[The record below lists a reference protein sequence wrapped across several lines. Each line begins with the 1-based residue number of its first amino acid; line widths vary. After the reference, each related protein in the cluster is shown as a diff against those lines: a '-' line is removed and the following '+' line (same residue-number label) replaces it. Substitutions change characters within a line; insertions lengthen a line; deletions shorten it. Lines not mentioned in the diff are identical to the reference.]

1 MAEKQKTVEE
11 VKAEAINIVKNEV
24 NNYKD
29 GLFFI
34 TENVAVATRPLIR
47 LLRKNY
53 WGVFDQPIDKVTGK
67 EKQWVPLTR
76 LVVDSTRKL
85 SDIDLTRLNFIAT
98 DTDGTGV
105 SHMVRGF
112 TRDWMYKN
120 FFGEVIDDSILQMCI
135 DGTTVWKTY
144 AVKEKGKTVIK
155 RRTVDILNTFID
167 PTADS
172 IQSAHAF
179 TERALLSP
187 KEIQQMTGWTDTEN
201 LKTKGNLHR
210 SEMDLLQTAPT
221 GEFVDVYETYALAP
235 KWLVTKNADD
245 TELIDVVIVV
255 SGIETGD
262 IRVHSLEKNTN
273 TDKYGNVVKPYE
285 EMRYMKVP
293 GRWAGV
299 GPAEMVM
306 KLQEWINL
314 IVNLRITKNTAAS
327 LGLFKIRANAGIT
340 QQMFSNLAARGV
352 IKLKDLG
359 DIENMRI
366 DEASESS
373 YRDEG
378 VAKGWAFEVTSTYD
392 VSRGASGIAS
402 ASATATSLQDQNTK
416 SGFMLVKDS
425 IGHMLNRWM
434 DRHFLP
440 HVPQMMKE
448 AGKATIY
455 HDFDDIDEIRQR
467 VVSYLA
473 MQHLDDSNNALPT
486 EEELTLA
493 MQNAEEELRK
503 NKNLFF
509 ELVDEI
515 VVNNIDM
522 LPTWV
527 NETTDV
533 SVATNNLINMSNIIQ
548 DPAVRNDFA
557 KQALDLMGLPI
568 PESLRKPAVAP
579 VIPGMPGGEGMQ
591 APTSAPQSLQSLT
604 TAANVP
610 AN

>member
-1 MAEKQKTVEE
+1 MAQKSVDEI
-11 VKAEAINIVKNEV
+11 KKEAINIVKSEV
-24 NNYKD
+24 TNYKD
-29 GLFFI
+29 GEFFI

-53 WGVFDQPIDKVTGK
+53 WGIFEQPIDPTTKK

-85 SDIDLTRLNFIAT
+85 SDIDLTRLNYIAT
-98 DTDGTGV
+98 ASDGVGF
-105 SHMVRGF
+105 SQMVRGF
-112 TRDWMYKN
+112 TRKWMYKN

-135 DGTTVWKTY
+135 DGTVIWKTY

-167 PTADS
+167 PTADN
-172 IQSAHAF
+172 IQEAHAF

-187 KEIQQMTGWTDTEN
+187 KQIKQMTGWTDTDN
-201 LKTKGNLHR
+201 LKTAGALHR
-210 SEMDLLQTAPT
+210 TEVDLLQTAPT
-221 GEFVDVYETYALAP
+221 GKFVDVYETYTLAP
-235 KWLVTKNADD
+235 KWMITGNDKD
-245 TELIDVVIVV
+245 TELIDIVIAV

-262 IRVHSLEKNTN
+262 TRVHSIKENTHK
-273 TDKYGNVVKPYE
+273 DKFGNVVKPYE

-306 KLQEWINL
+306 KLQDWINL

-352 IKLKDLG
+352 IKLKDMG

-378 VAKGWAFEVTSTYD
+378 VAKNWAFEVTSTYD
-392 VSRGASGIAS
+392 VSRGASGVAS

-416 SGFMLVKDS
+416 SGFTIVKDS
-425 IGHMLNRWM
+425 IGHMLNRWT

-440 HVPQMMKE
+440 HVPKMMKE
-448 AGKATIY
+448 EGIATIY
-455 HDFDDIDEIRQR
+455 HDFDDIDEVRER

-473 MQHLDDSNNALPT
+473 MQFLEENVGPVPS
-486 EEELTLA
+486 EEEMMMA
-493 MQNAEEELRK
+493 MQNAEMELRK

-509 ELVDEI
+509 EVVEDIVTEYVDMI
-515 VVNNIDM
+515 
-522 LPTWV
+522 PSWV

-568 PESLRKPAVAP
+568 PESLRKPAVQSQ
-579 VIPGMPGGEGMQ
+579 PGLQSPMSSPE
-591 APTSAPQSLQSLT
+591 SLQSLT

>member
-1 MAEKQKTVEE
+1 MKEKSIDEIK
-11 VKAEAINIVKNEV
+11 KEAIEIVKSEV
-24 NNYKD
+24 TNYKD
-29 GLFFI
+29 GEFFI
-34 TENVAVATRPLIR
+34 TEKVAIATRPLIR

-53 WGVFDQPIDKVTGK
+53 WGVFDNPIDPVTQK
-67 EKQWVPLTR
+67 EKQWVPLTQ

-85 SDIDLTRLNFIAT
+85 SDIDLTRLNYIAT
-98 DTDGTGV
+98 DTDGVGM
-105 SHMVRGF
+105 SQMVRGF
-112 TRDWMYKN
+112 TRNWMYKN

-135 DGTTVWKTY
+135 DGTVVWKTY
-144 AVKEKGKTVIK
+144 AVKENGKTVIK

-167 PTADS
+167 PTADN
-172 IQSAHAF
+172 IQQAHAF

-187 KEIQQMTGWTDTEN
+187 IEVKQMSGWTDTKN
-201 LKTKGNLHR
+201 LRTVGSLHR
-210 SEMDLLQTAPT
+210 NEMDLLQTAPT
-221 GEFVDVYETYALAP
+221 GNFVDVYETYTLAP
-235 KWLVTKNADD
+235 KYMVTKNPKD
-245 TELIDVVIVV
+245 TELINLVIVV

-262 IRVHSLEKNTN
+262 LRVHQIKENKNK
-273 TDKYGNVVKPYE
+273 DKFGNVVKPYE

-299 GPAEMVM
+299 GPAEKVL
-306 KLQEWINL
+306 KLQVWINL

-327 LGLFKIRANAGIT
+327 LGLFKVRANAGIT

-352 IKLKDLG
+352 IKLKDMG
-359 DIENMRI
+359 DLENLRI
-366 DEASESS
+366 DEATEGS

-392 VSRGASGIAS
+392 VSRGASGVAS

-473 MQHLDDSNNALPT
+473 MQYLDDSNNPLPT
-486 EEELTLA
+486 EEELMLA
-493 MQNAEEELRK
+493 MQNAEQELRT

-509 ELVDEI
+509 DLVDEI
-515 VVNNIDM
+515 VTNNIDM
-522 LPTWV
+522 IPSWV

-568 PESLRKPAVAP
+568 PESLRKPAVPTPA
-579 VIPGMPGGEGMQ
+579 EGLQSPM
-591 APTSAPQSLQSLT
+591 SAPASLQSLT

>member
-1 MAEKQKTVEE
+1 MKEKSVEE
-11 VKAEAINIVKNEV
+11 IKSHALSIVTDEV
-24 NNYKD
+24 TKYKD
-29 GLFFI
+29 GEFFI
-34 TENVAVATRPLIR
+34 TENVAIATRPLIR

-53 WGVFDQPIDKVTGK
+53 WGIFDQPYDPVTKK
-67 EKQWVPLTR
+67 EKQWVPLSQ
-76 LVVDSTRKL
+76 LVADSTRKL
-85 SDIDLTRLNFIAT
+85 SDVDLTRLNFIAT
-98 DTDGTGV
+98 GTDGIGITQ
-105 SHMVRGF
+105 MVRGF
-112 TRDWMYKN
+112 TRNWMYKN
-120 FFGEVIDDSILQMCI
+120 FFGETIDDSILQMCI
-135 DGTTVWKTY
+135 DGTVVWKTY
-144 AVKEKGKTVIK
+144 TVKEKGKLVVK

-167 PTADS
+167 PTADN

-187 KEIQQMTGWTDTEN
+187 LEVQSMTGWTDTKN
-201 LKTKGNLHR
+201 LKTADSLHR
-210 SEMDLLQTAPT
+210 SEIDLLQTAPT
-221 GEFVDVYETYALAP
+221 GKFVDVYETYALAP
-235 KWLVTKNADD
+235 KWVVTKNPEDN
-245 TELIDVVIVV
+245 ELVDVVIAA

-262 IRVHSLEKNTN
+262 KRVHSIKLNTHK
-273 TDKYGNVVKPYE
+273 DKFGNVVKPYE

-299 GPAEMVM
+299 GPVEKVM

-352 IKLKDLG
+352 IKLKDMG

-378 VAKGWAFEVTSTYD
+378 VAKNWAFEVTNTYD
-392 VSRGASGIAS
+392 VSRGASGVAS

-416 SGFMLVKDS
+416 SGFTLIKDS

-440 HVPQMMKE
+440 HVPELMKQE
-448 AGKATIY
+448 GMATIY
-455 HDFDDIDEIRQR
+455 SDFDDIDEVRER
-467 VVSYLA
+467 VVAYLA
-473 MQHLDDSNNALPT
+473 MQYLESAQGPVPT
-486 EEELTLA
+486 EEEMTMA
-493 MQNAEEELRK
+493 MQNAEQELRK

-509 ELVDEI
+509 DVVDEI
-515 VVNNIDM
+515 ITKNIDM
-522 LPTWV
+522 IPSWV

-533 SVATNNLINMSNIIQ
+533 AIATNNLINMSNIIQ

-568 PESLRKPAVAP
+568 PESLRKPAVPAGAGLQSP
-579 VIPGMPGGEGMQ
+579 MGTPE
-591 APTSAPQSLQSLT
+591 SLQSLT
-604 TAANVP
+604 TAANVA

>member
-1 MAEKQKTVEE
+1 MKLSKEE
-11 VKAEAINIVKNEV
+11 IENEVINLVKNEV
-24 NNYKD
+24 TNYKD
-29 GLFFI
+29 GLFYI
-34 TENVAVATRPLIR
+34 TEKVAIATRPLIR

-53 WGVFDQPIDKVTGK
+53 WGVFDEPLDPTTQKR
-67 EKQWVPLTR
+67 KQWVPLTR

-85 SDIDLTRLNFIAT
+85 SDVDLTRLNFIAT
-98 DTDGTGV
+98 DTDGTGFT
-105 SHMVRGF
+105 HMVRGF
-112 TRDWMYKN
+112 TRNWMYKN

-144 AVKEKGKTVIK
+144 TVNDRGKLVVK

-167 PTADS
+167 PTADN
-172 IQSAHAF
+172 IQSAQAF

-187 KEIQQMTGWTDTEN
+187 KEVEAMDGWQNTEK
-201 LKTKGNLHR
+201 LQTKSSLHR
-210 SEMDLLQTAPT
+210 NDIDLLQSQPT
-221 GEFVDVYETYALAP
+221 GEFVDVYESYALIPERLITGDP
-235 KWLVTKNADD
+235 KD
-245 TELIDVVIVV
+245 TYLCDAHIVV
-255 SGIETGD
+255 SGLETGD
-262 IRVHSLEKNTN
+262 TRVHLVERNTHK
-273 TDKYGNVVKPYE
+273 DKYGNVVKPYE

-299 GPAEMVM
+299 GPAEMM
-306 KLQEWINL
+306 MGLQEWINL

-340 QQMFSNLAARGV
+340 QQMFSNLASRGV
-352 IKLKDLG
+352 IKLKDMG
-359 DIENMRI
+359 DIENLRI
-366 DEASESS
+366 DEAGESS

-378 VAKGWAFEVTSTYD
+378 VAKNWAFEVTSTYD
-392 VSRGASGIAS
+392 VSRGASGVAS

-416 SGFMLVKDS
+416 SGFTLVKDS

-440 HVPQMMKE
+440 HVPRMMRE
-448 AGKATIY
+448 AGGATIY
-455 HDFDDIDEIRQR
+455 NDFEDIDEIRER

-473 MQHLDDSNNALPT
+473 LQYLDDAKNPLPSI
-486 EEELTLA
+486 EEMGIA
-493 MQNAEEELRK
+493 MQTASDELRK

-509 ELVDEI
+509 KLVDEI
-515 VVNNIDM
+515 IVKNIDT
-522 LPTWV
+522 LASWV

-557 KQALDLMGLPI
+557 KQALDLMGLPV
-568 PESLRKPAVAP
+568 PESLKRPPMVAP
-579 VIPGMPGGEGMQ
+579 QEGMQ
-591 APTSAPQSLQSLT
+591 PPMNSPVSLQSLT